1 MSQHAKLEKALGRDV
16 IARIVGAGP
25 LAAERSEKLRCV
37 WENLL
42 DLYDARQAVQWLQS
56 PAPALGGRS
65 PIQILCDP
73 DGLDR
78 VLEAISRLT
87 WGLTQ

>member
-1 MSQHAKLEKALGRDV
+1 VSQQPKLEKVLGREV
-16 IARIVGAGP
+16 IARIVGEGP
-25 LAAERSEKLRCV
+25 SVAERGEKLRCV

-42 DLYDARQAVQWLQS
+42 DLYDARRAVQWLQS
-56 PAPALGGRS
+56 PASGLAGRS
-65 PIQILCDP
+65 PLQVLPDP

-87 WGLTQ
+87 WGLPE